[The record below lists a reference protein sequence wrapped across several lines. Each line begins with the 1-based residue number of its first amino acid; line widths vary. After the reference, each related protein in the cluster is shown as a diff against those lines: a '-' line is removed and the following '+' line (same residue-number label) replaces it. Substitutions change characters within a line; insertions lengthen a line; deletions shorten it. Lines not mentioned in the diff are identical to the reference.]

1 MSAFRLLSIGLLL
14 FAGVQINAQTSKQLA
29 SPIIDVHLHC
39 YSSDQRWKERTPN
52 PVTDKP
58 LTATKQNNSGIF
70 WRTKLNGTRV
80 GHGGSDPGVQT
91 EMLSNLSKD
100 IGVILFMNTSMS
112 DQDVLKYH
120 FAIFRELF
128 KHAEALK
135 EKGR

>member
-1 MSAFRLLSIGLLL
+1 VEGA
-14 FAGVQINAQTSKQLA
+14 NAQPSHRQALDCYKAEQLRN
-29 SPIIDVHLHC
+29 VL
-39 YSSDQRWKERTPN
+39 E
-52 PVTDKP
+52 
-58 LTATKQNNSGIF
+58 
-70 WRTKLNGTRV
+70 TKLNGTRV

-100 IGVILFMNTSMS
+100 IGVILFLNTSMS

>member
-1 MSAFRLLSIGLLL
+1 
-14 FAGVQINAQTSKQLA
+14 
-29 SPIIDVHLHC
+29 
-39 YSSDQRWKERTPN
+39 
-52 PVTDKP
+52 
-58 LTATKQNNSGIF
+58 
-70 WRTKLNGTRV
+70 
-80 GHGGSDPGVQT
+80 
-91 EMLSNLSKD
+91 MLSNLSKD